1 MESRLLQYYE
11 RELRYLRELGSEFA
25 RHFPKV
31 AGRLGAAELS
41 QADPHVER
49 LLEGFAYMAARV
61 HLKLDSEFPRFTQQ
75 LTELVY
81 PHYLAPTP
89 SMAVVQFA
97 VDPRKGGIGE
107 GFRVERDTVLRARSP
122 LRDLTACEYR
132 TAHPVQ
138 LLPIEVENIEYTTD
152 LRDIWELKIPSKEP
166 IKALFRLRLRA
177 HNMRFDQMRLDNLP
191 LFLRGSDEISARLY
205 EALVTS
211 AQTSVMRW
219 GPHNV
224 RDVAYCSE
232 TRPVRPLGF
241 EDEHALLPRTAR
253 SFQGYRL
260 LQEYFA
266 FPARYDFVELTGL
279 TQGAARCNSDRLDI
293 MVPLTRYDPTLEGM
307 VDSARVILFAT
318 PAVNLFPM
326 ACARLPMPDRNHE
339 LHIVPDRTR
348 PLDYEVHTLT
358 SVAAYATDRDLE
370 REFHPLYSVHGRQE
384 PNAGQASYAADAEQA
399 HYTVDRRARV
409 VSQSARLNGTRTP
422 YFGSELYLTLVDP
435 RGSAAAPFRGDKRQL
450 GVNALCTNRDLPLLL
465 SLGQGGNDFDVR
477 GNVPCDVVRCVSGP
491 SVPRS
496 TPVDGDTAWRL
507 ISHLSLNYLSL
518 CQEGGGAEAV
528 REMLALYAQLGDP
541 ILYRQVDGLRGIT
554 AQPVVRPLP
563 SPGPRSFVRGL
574 EVQLECEEQ
583 AFSGH
588 GVFALASVLSAFF
601 AKHASINS
609 FTEMVLSTRERGEVY
624 RWPTTAGPRHIL

>member
-1 MESRLLQYYE
+1 MDSRLLQYYE

-31 AGRLGAAELS
+31 AGRLGLAELS
-41 QADPHVER
+41 TADPHVER

-61 HLKLDSEFPRFTQQ
+61 HLKLDAEFPRFTQQ
-75 LTELVY
+75 LMELVY

-89 SMAVVQFA
+89 SMTVVQFA
-97 VDPRKGGIGE
+97 ADPRKIATGE
-107 GFRVERDTVLRARSP
+107 GIRVERGTALRARSP
-122 LRDLTACEYR
+122 LRDLTSCEYR
-132 TAHPVQ
+132 TGHAVQ
-138 LLPIEVENIEYTTD
+138 LLPIELESVEYTSL
-152 LRDIWELKIPSKEP
+152 LRDIAELRLPTREP
-166 IKALFRLRLRA
+166 IKALVKLRLRS
-177 HNMRFDQMRLDNLP
+177 HGMRFDRIRLDALP
-191 LFLRGSDEISARLY
+191 LFLRGGDEISARLY

-211 AQTSVMRW
+211 AQTSVLRW

-232 TRPVRPLGF
+232 ERPVRPLGF

-266 FPARYDFVELTGL
+266 FPARFDFVELTGL
-279 TQGAARCNSDRLDI
+279 TRGAARCTSERLEI
-293 MVPLTRYDPTLEGM
+293 IVPLTRFDPTLEGM
-307 VDSARVILFAT
+307 VDTGRVVLFAT

-326 ACARLPMPDRNHE
+326 ACARLPLPERNHE
-339 LHIVPDRTR
+339 LHVVPDRTR
-348 PLDYEVHTLT
+348 PLDYEVHSVTR
-358 SVAAYATDRDLE
+358 VAAYATDSALE
-370 REFHPLYSVHGRQE
+370 REFQPLYAVHGRVE
-384 PNAGQASYAADAEQA
+384 ADSEQA
-399 HYTVDRRARV
+399 HYTVDRRARPL
-409 VSQSARLNGTRTP
+409 SNQARLNGTRTP
-422 YFGSELYLTLVDP
+422 YLGSEVYLTLVEP
-435 RGSAAAPFRGDKRQL
+435 RGSSPEAFRAHKRQL

-477 GNVPCDVVRCVSGP
+477 GGVPGDVVRCVAGP
-491 SVPRS
+491 TSPRS

-518 CQEGGGAEAV
+518 AQQSGGAEAV

-541 ILYRQVDGLRGIT
+541 TLHRQVEGVRGISSS
-554 AQPVVRPLP
+554 PVTRPLP
-563 SPGPRSFVRGL
+563 GSGPRSFVRGL
-574 EVQLECEEQ
+574 EVHLECEEQ

-588 GVFALASVLSAFF
+588 GVFTLASVLSAFF

-609 FTEMVLSTRERGEVY
+609 FTETVLSTRERGEVY
-624 RWPTTAGPRHIL
+624 RWPTTAGLHRTQ